1 MDGWADE
8 YMMDGW
14 IDGKMDEYMDGWM
27 NRWMA
32 GRHFKH
38 DPKYRTIMMSG
49 KLIVV
54 DSKETKSLGVNLQD
68 TSHLS

>member
-1 MDGWADE
+1 MDGRMNICM
-8 YMMDGW
+8 YVC
-14 IDGKMDEYMDGWM
+14 MDEYMDGWM

-32 GRHFKH
+32 GHHFKH

-54 DSKETKSLGVNLQD
+54 DSKETKSLGVILQVPPLLAYD
-68 TSHLS
+68 P